1 MKEVLELG
9 FIQTNSARIIILP
22 DWYKSLSEASHQ
34 LYIALEEARRSTEAD
49 TQDIHDM
56 IEIYSELAGLQDN
69 IAYRYAQKMKGEK
82 HGN

>member
-1 MKEVLELG
+1 MKGVLELD
-9 FIQTNSARIIILP
+9 FIQTDSARIIILP

-49 TQDIHDM
+49 TQDIHNM

-69 IAYRYAQKMKGEK
+69 IAYRYAKSKGELK
-82 HGN
+82 HE